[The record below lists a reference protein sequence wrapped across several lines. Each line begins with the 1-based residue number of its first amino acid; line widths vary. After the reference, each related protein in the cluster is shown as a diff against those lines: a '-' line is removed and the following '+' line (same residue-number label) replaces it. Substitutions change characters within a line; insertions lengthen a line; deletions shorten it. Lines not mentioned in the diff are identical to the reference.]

1 MAGLLNPASREEAE
15 AELRRAAEA
24 AYGPERAA
32 ELAAEIRSAAG
43 ALYRV
48 ATKPL
53 DLRES
58 PPPLG

>member
-1 MAGLLNPASREEAE
+1 MPQSREEVE

-24 AYGPERAA
+24 AYGPDRAA
-32 ELAAEIRSAAG
+32 DLADEIRSAAG
-43 ALYRV
+43 ALHRV
-48 ATKPL
+48 VTKPL